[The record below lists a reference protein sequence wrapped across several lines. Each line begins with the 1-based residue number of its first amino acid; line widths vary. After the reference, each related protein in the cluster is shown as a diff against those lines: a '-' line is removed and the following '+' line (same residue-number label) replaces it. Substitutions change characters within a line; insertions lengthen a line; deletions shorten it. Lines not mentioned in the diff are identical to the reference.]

1 MISLLSWI
9 LGNEERD
16 FNKEFYLSFGI
27 ITFILINLLIT
38 IYSHEFS
45 EDLGTRNNPELWIE
59 RRCRASGVSV
69 E

>member
-9 LGNEERD
+9 LGSAESD
-16 FNKEFYLSFGI
+16 FNKQFYLSFGI
-27 ITFILINLLIT
+27 ITFIVINLLIT

-45 EDLGTRNNPELWIE
+45 EDIGTRNNPELWIE
-59 RRCRASGVSV
+59 RRCRASGFSV

>member
-1 MISLLSWI
+1 MISVLSWI
-9 LGNEERD
+9 LGNKESD

-27 ITFILINLLIT
+27 ITFILVNLLIT

-45 EDLGTRNNPELWIE
+45 EDIGTRNNPELWIE
-59 RRCRASGVSV
+59 KRCRASVISV